1 MTDKPKR
8 GFAAMSEARRR
19 EISAKGGKAVA
30 PEKRGFARNKELAS
44 SAGKVGGAISKRT
57 K

>member
-1 MTDKPKR
+1 MSPERRK
-8 GFAAMSEARRR
+8 AAS
-19 EISAKGGKAVA
+19 SKGGKAVA

-44 SAGKVGGAISKRT
+44 SAGKVGGAISKRA